1 VRRLLL
7 RRARAGAVRE
17 VVLVTRQGCTM
28 CLQAQ
33 PVVERVAARAAARL
47 TVLDV
52 DSDPALAEHSDHV
65 PVVLVDGV
73 VHSRWWVDEKV
84 LARALR

>member
-1 VRRLLL
+1 MT
-7 RRARAGAVRE
+7 RA
-17 VVLVTRQGCTM
+17 GCTM
-28 CLQAQ
+28 CAEAQ
-33 PVVERVAARAAARL
+33 PVVERVAARAGAPL

-52 DSDPALAEHSDHV
+52 DADPALAEHSDHV

-73 VHSRWWVDEKV
+73 VHSRWWVDEKA